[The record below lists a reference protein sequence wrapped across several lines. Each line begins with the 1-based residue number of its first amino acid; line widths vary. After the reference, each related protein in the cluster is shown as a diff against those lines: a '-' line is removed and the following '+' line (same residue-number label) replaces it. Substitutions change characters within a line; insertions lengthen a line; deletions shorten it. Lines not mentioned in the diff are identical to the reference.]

1 MKRLIA
7 VPVLIAA
14 LAVPAA
20 ASAGLDASAAEPV
33 SSKGMQPFKINFDVY
48 RQGNKPI
55 GVDNFNVKRL
65 KIDCNEGPF
74 LLNFTLN
81 VPGLFPNV
89 FPVNNQGRFNAEGTS
104 PSSEAR
110 ITGTFVNN
118 NKVKGRVRAEG
129 DFAGPPSEPN
139 LTDCLGSRRYTAN

>member
-7 VPVLIAA
+7 VPVLFCA

-20 ASAGLDASAAEPV
+20 ADAGLDASAAEPV
-33 SSKGMQPFKINFDVY
+33 SSKGTKPFKINFDVFK
-48 RQGNKPI
+48 QGGDPV

-65 KIDCNEGPF
+65 KIDCDEGPF

-81 VPGLFPNV
+81 LPGQDF
-89 FPVNNQGRFNAEGTS
+89 FPVNGAGKFNALGS
-104 PSSEAR
+104 SASSEGR
-110 ITGTFVNN
+110 IKGTFVNN
-118 NKVKGRVRAEG
+118 NKVKGKVRAEG

-139 LTDCLGSRRYTAN
+139 LNNCLGSRRYTAN